1 MICVFANGVR
11 HRFPKD
17 AVLQEMKAESYV
29 GTTLW
34 GFDGKPIG
42 LIAIIG
48 RKPLVNPR
56 RAEVLLKL
64 VAVRA
69 AGELERKRSEAALRE
84 SEERYRVVVESS
96 RELIFFLDPDGRL
109 RWHNRTSRDLVGD
122 ASRRDD
128 LFPRVHPDDAARV
141 RVPGVRHGRGREV
154 PRKLSTASGGPTAG
168 TGRSRECSGE

>member
-1 MICVFANGVR
+1 MAVYFDGVFEPNVEYSLKDTPCGEVVGKMICVFDSGVR

-48 RKPLVNPR
+48 RKPLVNR
-56 RAEVLLKL
+56 RLAESLLKL

-69 AGELERKRSEAALRE
+69 AGELERK
-84 SEERYRVVVESS
+84 
-96 RELIFFLDPDGRL
+96 
-109 RWHNRTSRDLVGD
+109 
-122 ASRRDD
+122 
-128 LFPRVHPDDAARV
+128 
-141 RVPGVRHGRGREV
+141 GVRSRSGRARSATV
-154 PRKLSTASGGPTAG
+154 PSSSPRAN
-168 TGRSRECSGE
+168 